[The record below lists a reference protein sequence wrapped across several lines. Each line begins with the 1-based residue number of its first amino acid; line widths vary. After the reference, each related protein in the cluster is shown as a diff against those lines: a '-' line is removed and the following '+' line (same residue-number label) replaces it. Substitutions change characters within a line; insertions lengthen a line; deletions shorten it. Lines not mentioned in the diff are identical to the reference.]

1 MAQTHELG
9 AGIPAADS
17 ASAGRAAW
25 LFSLPLLVGLGVYA
39 RFAYLGSHVL
49 QDGDTYWHIAAG
61 RWIFQ
66 HGIPKT
72 DPFSHTMPGADWVAH
87 EWLSEVVLAAVHQ
100 MGGWTALVAITAL
113 AIATTVAL
121 LTRAL
126 LKSLEPIYA
135 LLFAGMAVGMTS
147 GHVLARPHML
157 AMPLMMIWTIELVRS
172 SEAGRAP
179 RLWLLPVM
187 VLWAN
192 LHGGF
197 TLGLA
202 LAFAF
207 AAETL
212 MTAREQN
219 RLAESARSWGVFLAM
234 ALAGSMLTPHG
245 AHGILYTW
253 QVMVEGSYALSWIGE
268 WRSPN
273 FQVLQPLEVW
283 LLGALALVMHQG
295 LRLPPVRLI
304 LVLGLL
310 HLSLKHI
317 RNVELLGLLSPLFLA
332 SPLAAQWR
340 QKQQARQQF
349 ESADRFFRALAQP
362 AGRWAIATSVA
373 VVLAVT
379 VLSARVRS
387 IEPPEFISPVN
398 AVRAV
403 QQAGINGP
411 VLNNYSWG
419 GYLIYS
425 GIPVFVDGRADLYG
439 DAFLKEYL
447 EGLALQKTDGLQK
460 LLAKYRI
467 TWTLLDPENPA
478 VTFLDHLPGW
488 RRFHSDKTAVVHVK
502 GSGNPAP
509 ANGAPAPEHLP
520 GDGSQK

>member
-1 MAQTHELG
+1 MAQARELG
-9 AGIPAADS
+9 AGIPAAAS

-25 LFSLPLLVGLGVYA
+25 LFSLPLLVGLGVYL
-39 RFAYLGSHVL
+39 RFVYLSKDVL
-49 QDGDTYWHIAAG
+49 QDGDTYWHITAG
-61 RWIFQ
+61 QWIFQ

-72 DPFSHTMPGADWVAH
+72 DPFSHTMPGAEWVAH
-87 EWLSEVVLAAVHQ
+87 EWLSEVILAAIHQ

-113 AIATTVAL
+113 AFAATVAL

-135 LLFAGMAVGMTS
+135 LLFAGMAVGLTS

-157 AMPLMMIWTIELVRS
+157 AMPLMMVWTIELVRS
-172 SEAGRAP
+172 TEANRAP

-202 LAFAF
+202 LAVAF
-207 AAETL
+207 AAEAL

-219 RLAESARSWGVFLAM
+219 RFRESARSWGGFLVL
-234 ALAGSMLTPHG
+234 ALAGSLLTPHG

-253 QVMVEGSYALSWIGE
+253 QVMVEGSYALSWIDE

-273 FQVLQPLEVW
+273 FQILQPFEVW
-283 LLGALALVMHQG
+283 LLGGLALAMHQG

-317 RNVELLGLLSPLFLA
+317 RNVELIGLLAPLFLA
-332 SPLAAQWR
+332 SPLAAHWR
-340 QKQQARQQF
+340 QKRKDGQQF

-362 AGRWAIATSVA
+362 AGRWAIASSLA
-373 VVLAVT
+373 FVLAIT
-379 VLSARVRS
+379 VLNARVRP
-387 IEPPEFISPVN
+387 IEPPENISPTG
-398 AVRAV
+398 AVLAV
-403 QQAGINGP
+403 QKAGIKGP
-411 VLNNYSWG
+411 VLNSYGWG

-425 GIPVFVDGRADLYG
+425 GIPVFVDGRADMYG

-447 EGLALQKTDGLQK
+447 DALWLQKTDGLQK
-460 LLAKYRI
+460 LLDKYGI
-467 TWTLLDPENPA
+467 AWTLLTAESPT
-478 VTFLDHLPGW
+478 VTLLDHLPGW
-488 RRFHSDKTAVVHVK
+488 RRVYADKTAVVH
-502 GSGNPAP
+502 AR
-509 ANGAPAPEHLP
+509 AAR
-520 GDGSQK
+520 